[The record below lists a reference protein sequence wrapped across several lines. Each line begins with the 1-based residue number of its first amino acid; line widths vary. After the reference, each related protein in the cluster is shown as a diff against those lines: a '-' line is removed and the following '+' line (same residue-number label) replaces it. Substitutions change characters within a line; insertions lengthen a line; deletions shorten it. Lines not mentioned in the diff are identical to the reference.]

1 MNFTPGLIF
10 PKPTD
15 RKFLASPLPLDVPA
29 PEAWDTRHAL
39 LESSDQGS
47 SSECA
52 AYAMAG
58 FIEYRNRIL
67 FDKLDQINPAPIYK
81 EAKRLDGEPNQPGTT
96 LHAVVQAAE
105 NLGLIPVVDKD
116 TFQFVNADQYPLA
129 CFKHG
134 VVLISFL
141 ITDAWMHPTADGWI
155 PDGGRELGG
164 HAVLGC
170 GYDDTYISKPR
181 FVQNSWGE
189 DHGWRG
195 FNRMTQAQFNSSYMG
210 GLIWNYKQ
218 GEQ

>member
-1 MNFTPGLIF
+1 MNFTPGLIL

-15 RKFLASPLPLDVPA
+15 RTFLASPLPLDVPA
-29 PEAWDTRHAL
+29 PLAIDTRHEL

-58 FIEYRNRIL
+58 FIEHRNRLL
-67 FDKLDQINPAPIYK
+67 FDKLDQIDPHPIYLR
-81 EAKRLDGEPNQPGTT
+81 AKQIDGSPGQAGTT

-105 NLGLIPVVDKD
+105 DLGLIPAVDKD
-116 TFQFVNADQYPLA
+116 TFRFVNADQYPMA
-129 CFKHG
+129 IFKRR

-155 PDGGRELGG
+155 PDGGNELGG

-170 GYDDTYISKPR
+170 GYDNTYQSAPR
-181 FVQNSWGE
+181 FVQNSWGKR
-189 DHGWRG
+189 HGWRG
-195 FNRMTQAQFNSSYMG
+195 FNRMTKTQFHASYMG